1 MKKKGALAPPLGLRA
16 NSPPEDIW
24 KKKKARLSSLFHKYP
39 AGVRGRKA
47 PEAGVIPER

>member
-1 MKKKGALAPPLGLRA
+1 MA

-24 KKKKARLSSLFHKYP
+24 KKKKPRLYSLFHKYH

-47 PEAGVIPER
+47 PEAKATDAGVIPER